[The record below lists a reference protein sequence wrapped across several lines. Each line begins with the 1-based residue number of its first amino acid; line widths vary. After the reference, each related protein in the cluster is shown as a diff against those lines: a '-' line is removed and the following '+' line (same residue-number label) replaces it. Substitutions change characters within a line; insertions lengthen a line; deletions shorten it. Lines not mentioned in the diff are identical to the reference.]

1 MTAEQSLERGQP
13 LTRARRRQLLLR
25 VLVRSLLGVAILLW
39 LYYVLPLQDLR
50 GVPAAR
56 SLLVGLLILIVAITV
71 QVFGIAHSRYPA
83 LRAVEALA
91 LSVPFFLL
99 MFAST
104 YVVMAQDSAA
114 NFSSHQLSR
123 TDSLYFTMTVFST
136 VGFGDIT
143 ATSHSARVLVTVQ
156 MVLDLVILGLGVQ
169 AFRGAVSVGRQRSG
183 PGGGPA
189 PGTDPGEQT
198 KGTGP

>member
-50 GVPAAR
+50 GVPVAR
-56 SLLVGLLILIVAITV
+56 SLLVGLAVLVVAITV
-71 QVFGIAHSRYPA
+71 QVFGIAHSRHPA

-123 TDSLYFTMTVFST
+123 TDSLYFTMTIFST

-198 KGTGP
+198 KGTDP